1 MSLAITAPVGDK
13 NRITKADKKGEKFK
27 PVANKADD
35 VKMVQLFLIANGYN
49 VPIDGKVNATMIKA
63 IRAFQKSACGFKKPD
78 GIIDP
83 GGKTWKAGLAKLKA
97 KHDANMKDLANRVEV
112 KEGGKIKH
120 VTIKEFEKRQ
130 AAMLRKYQARAD
142 GLIGQAECWENF
154 ANDAEKTMLGG
165 EGFMMQMTEFTVR
178 WANNKAEPPWNAI
191 LNARSEAK
199 FLKSLTTHSK
209 PNWEKISAQE
219 TKAVKAHNAGAKAFK
234 TYINARIGTA
244 GSIAGTLEVVRDTSF
259 TVVEVYA
266 TAQIVIQSKGKI
278 KPYEA
283 QILAATSVEGVKSS
297 AGQVGEVLA
306 GNKNVTLDSAAK
318 KVAMDMFFAGAGA
331 AITGKLGPAMA
342 KKFAGD
348 FSVQMFSK
356 LGTNKIPKEAIDKL
370 ITKFL
375 KSGAGQAYMENMAK
389 ETFMLLKTGIEKG
402 KITGKDFQDA
412 FFKAATAGLL
422 KGGFGKAISKF
433 NADRPNR
440 TSLVVGK
447 LVYSKYLKGAPDML
461 RKLYPDEA
469 NLTKILVKHGPD
481 IAQNMSEKI
490 SGKVTET
497 AVLAAVDKASGT
509 ENEKQLANLYESE
522 LRKSKAL
529 HDELDKLIKD
539 EVGKHYKK
547 LEKAN

>member
-1 MSLAITAPVGDK
+1 MSLAIAAPVGDK

-35 VKMVQLFLIANGYN
+35 VKMVQLFLIANGFS
-49 VPIDGKVNATMIKA
+49 VPLDGKVNAGMIKA

-78 GIIDP
+78 GIVDP
-83 GGKTWKAGLAKLKA
+83 GGRTWKAGFAKLKA
-97 KHDANMKDLANRVEV
+97 KHDANMKELANRVEI
-112 KEGGKIKH
+112 KEGGKVKY
-120 VTIKEFEKRQ
+120 VTIKEFEKQQ
-130 AAMLRKYQARAD
+130 AKMLRKFSDRAD
-142 GLIGQAECWENF
+142 GLISQADVWEDF
-154 ANDAEKTMLGG
+154 CKDAEKTMLGAD
-165 EGFMMQMTEFTVR
+165 GFMMQMTEFTVR
-178 WANNKAEPPWNAI
+178 WANNKAEPPWGAI
-191 LNARSEAK
+191 HAAWIEAK
-199 FLKSLTTHSK
+199 SLKSLTTSSK

-219 TKAVKAHNAGAKAFK
+219 TKAVKAHNKGVKAFK

-244 GSIAGTLEVVRDTSF
+244 SVFAGSLEIVSDTAF
-259 TVVEVYA
+259 AVVEVYA

-283 QILAATSVEGVKSS
+283 QILASVAVQGVKTS
-297 AGQVGEVLA
+297 ANQVGEVLA
-306 GNKNVTLDSAAK
+306 GNNVTFEGAAK
-318 KVAMDMFFAGAGA
+318 KVALDMFFAGAA
-331 AITGKLGPAMA
+331 SAITGKLGPAMA

-402 KITGKDFQDA
+402 KVTGKDFQDA

-422 KGGFGKAISKF
+422 NGTFGKAISKF

-440 TSLVVGK
+440 TAQVVGK
-447 LVYSKYLKGAPDML
+447 LVHSKYLKGSPDML

-469 NLTKILVKHGPD
+469 NLTMVLVKHGPD
-481 IAQNMSEKI
+481 IAKNISEKV
-490 SGKVTET
+490 SGKITET
-497 AVLAAVDKASGT
+497 AILAAVDKASGT
-509 ENEKQLANLYESE
+509 ENEKQLGNLYDAE

-529 HDELDKLIKD
+529 HDELDKLMKS
-539 EVGKHYKK
+539 EVGKYYKK

>member
-13 NRITKADKKGEKFK
+13 NRITIADKKGQKFK
-27 PVANKADD
+27 PVANKPED
-35 VKMVQLFLIANGYN
+35 VKMVQLFLIANGYK
-49 VPIDGKVNATMIKA
+49 VPIDGKVNASVIKA

-83 GGKTWKAGLAKLKA
+83 GGKSWKAGFGKLKT
-97 KHDANMKDLANRVEV
+97 KHEANLKELANRVEITENGKV
-112 KEGGKIKH
+112 KHI
-120 VTIKEFEKRQ
+120 TIKEFEKRQ
-130 AAMLRKYQARAD
+130 AEMLRKFSNRAD
-142 GLIGQAECWENF
+142 GLIGQAESWESF
-154 ANDAEKTMLGG
+154 AQGAEKTMQGTD
-165 EGFMMQMTEFTVR
+165 GFMMQMTEFTVR
-178 WANNKAEPPWNAI
+178 WANKAAEPPWNAI

-219 TKAVKAHNAGAKAFK
+219 TKAVKAHNAGKKAFK
-234 TYINARIGTA
+234 KYIDARIGTA
-244 GSIAGTLEVVRDTSF
+244 SAFAGSLEIVRDTSF
-259 TVVEVYA
+259 TVVEVYV

-283 QILAATSVEGVKSS
+283 QILAATTVEGIKSS

-306 GNKNVTLDSAAK
+306 GNNVTFEGAAK
-318 KVAMDMFFAGAGA
+318 KVALDMFFAGAGA

-348 FSVQMFSK
+348 FSVQLFSK
-356 LGTNKIPKEAIDKL
+356 LGTSKIPKEAIDKM
-370 ITKFL
+370 ITSFL

-422 KGGFGKAISKF
+422 KGGIGKALSKF
-433 NADRPNR
+433 SADRPAR

-447 LVYSKYLKGAPDML
+447 LVYSKYLKGAPDFL
-461 RKLYPDEA
+461 RKLYPDED
-469 NLTKILVKHGPD
+469 NLTKVLLKHGPD
-481 IAQNMSEKI
+481 IAQNLSEKV
-490 SGKVTET
+490 SGKITET
-497 AVLAAVDKASGT
+497 AVLKTVDMASGT
-509 ENEKQLANLYESE
+509 ENDKQLGKLYEAE